1 MSAKS
6 QTAQAIALQTD
17 AAPASVSY
25 RCLHSQKP
33 RLDRDFTGKGEK
45 RRKSFLQLPTGNT
58 PAGVKIG
65 RQLKTEKHTN
75 ALILLLYVAFQHVF
89 QKT

>member
-6 QTAQAIALQTD
+6 QAAQEIALQAD
-17 AAPASVSY
+17 ATPASVSC
-25 RCLHSQKP
+25 RCLHSQKT

-58 PAGVKIG
+58 PAGVKIR
-65 RQLKTEKHTN
+65 RQLKTETRTK
-75 ALILLLYVAFQHVF
+75 ALIMLVYMAFQHNV
-89 QKT
+89 KKV